1 MKPVLG
7 AAAIREADAY
17 TIQHEPISA
26 LDLMERA
33 GAACAI
39 RLRARLAEAGD
50 PPVLVI
56 AGMGNNGG
64 DGLVIA
70 RRLAA
75 QGIRTQVLRIQHRAA
90 PSPENAVNWERLCA
104 TGISVKEIGT
114 ASELPGIPCQGNWIV
129 DALFGTGLHAPLQGL
144 AAEAVHWM
152 NRSGCPVM
160 AIDLPSGMPADPDE
174 RFIGA
179 PVVQARRTFTL
190 EVPKLS
196 LLLPEHGEAAGAWEL
211 VPIGLDGAFI
221 ARCATPFRIAEVA
234 DAARLLTERPRF
246 GHKGRFGHALI
257 MAGQAGSMGAA
268 LLATRACSRSGAG
281 LVTAHVPAAGRDVMQ
296 MMVPEALCSTDP
308 ATERITM
315 VPPLDRITAVG
326 CGPGI
331 GTGAE
336 TAAALRALI
345 ASWEGPLVLDA
356 DALNILAQDPGGI
369 ALPAGRCVLTPHP
382 KEFDRLAGRG
392 FATGHER
399 LLHAVELA
407 ARLGCVIV
415 LKGAFSAICAP
426 DGNVVFN
433 PTGNPGMAKGGSGDA
448 LTGIIAGLLAQGLSP
463 MDACLLG
470 TYAHGLAGDIA
481 AERMGMDGMTV
492 GDLLDAL
499 PAALARLRDASVE
512 HA

>member
-7 AAAIREADAY
+7 AAAIREADAW
-17 TIQHEPISA
+17 TIRHEPISS

-33 GAACAI
+33 GAACAV

-50 PPVLVI
+50 PPVLVV

-70 RRLAA
+70 RRLVE
-75 QGIRTQVLRIQHRAA
+75 QGIRAQVLRIQHRAA
-90 PSPENAVNWERLCA
+90 PSPENAMNWERLRA
-104 TGISVKEIGT
+104 TGITIKEVGT
-114 ASELPGIPCQGNWIV
+114 ASELPGTLDHGSWLV
-129 DALFGTGLHAPLQGL
+129 DALFGTGLHAPLDGL
-144 AAEAVHWM
+144 AAEAVRWM
-152 NRSGCPVM
+152 NRSGRPVV
-160 AIDLPSGMPADPDE
+160 AIDLPSGMPADPDA

-190 EVPKLS
+190 EVPKLT
-196 LLLPEHGEAAGAWEL
+196 LLLPEHGEPAGAWET
-211 VPIGLDGAFI
+211 VSIGLDAAFI
-221 ARCATPFRIAEVA
+221 ARCATPYRIAEEA
-234 DAARLLTERPRF
+234 DAARRMPGRPRF

-257 MAGQAGSMGAA
+257 MAGQSGSMGAA

-281 LVTAHVPAAGRDVMQ
+281 LVTAHVPCAGRDAMQ
-296 MMVPEALCSTDP
+296 MTVPEALCSTDP

-331 GTGAE
+331 GMGLE

-345 ASWEGPLVLDA
+345 ASWAGPLVLDA
-356 DALNILAQDPGGI
+356 DALNILAQDRD
-369 ALPAGRCVLTPHP
+369 AMVLPAGRCVLTPHP
-382 KEFDRLAGRG
+382 KEFDRLAGRS

-399 LLHAVELA
+399 LLHAIELA
-407 ARLGCVIV
+407 ERWGCAIV

-426 DGNVVFN
+426 DGHVVFN

-448 LTGIIAGLLAQGLSP
+448 LTGIIAGLLAQGLAP
-463 MDACLLG
+463 LDACLLG
-470 TYAHGLAGDIA
+470 AYAHGLAGDIA
-481 AERMGMDGMTV
+481 AERMGMDGMTA
-492 GDLLDAL
+492 GDLVDAL
-499 PAALARLRDASVE
+499 PAAWARLRAASVE